1 MQSPLRRFV
10 SYGLLAGSIA
20 SPAIARAD
28 ENDPLPP
35 PSQPARVEPR
45 RLGEPDRVPAT
56 TPPPLDRLMGQVGV
70 GAVMLFNTDEYALYQ
85 ANMGLMG
92 WWKNLGIGGAF
103 SAAHNG
109 SSSFVTV
116 DLGLRGLGSSS
127 NSGPFVGGGFGF
139 RHIALDD
146 QRPGGFRGTKSGA
159 GAYLEVGVIVRG
171 IFTGSLRGDVP
182 FFAVGASTA
191 GYVPPS
197 TPTRSIVP
205 IALSAQL
212 GFLL

>member
-1 MQSPLRRFV
+1 MQCPLRLFL
-10 SYGLLAGSIA
+10 SYGLVMGSIA

-35 PSQPARVEPR
+35 PSPPPARVEPR
-45 RLGEPDRVPAT
+45 RLGEPDRVPVVSS
-56 TPPPLDRLMGQVGV
+56 PLDRLMGQVGV
-70 GAVMLFNTDEYALYQ
+70 GAVMLFNTEEHALYQ

-139 RHIALDD
+139 RYFDLDD
-146 QRPGGFRGTKSGA
+146 QRPGGFRGTKPGA

-171 IFTGSLRGDVP
+171 LFTGSIRGDVP
-182 FFAVGASTA
+182 FFDVAGKLPSYSQATA
-191 GYVPPS
+191 P
-197 TPTRSIVP
+197 RIVP
-205 IALSAQL
+205 IAMSAQI

>member
-1 MQSPLRRFV
+1 MQCPLRRFL
-10 SYGLLAGSIA
+10 SYGLVMGSIV

-35 PSQPARVEPR
+35 PSPPPARVEPR
-45 RLGEPDRVPAT
+45 RLGEPDRVPAL

-70 GAVMLFNTDEYALYQ
+70 GAVMLFNTDEHALYQ
-85 ANMGLMG
+85 ANMGLMS

-109 SSSFVTV
+109 SSSFVTL
-116 DLGLRGLGSSS
+116 DLGIRGLGSSS

-171 IFTGSLRGDVP
+171 LFTGSIRGDVP
-182 FFAVGASTA
+182 FFDVSGTAPSFSLAVAPH
-191 GYVPPS
+191 V
-197 TPTRSIVP
+197 VP